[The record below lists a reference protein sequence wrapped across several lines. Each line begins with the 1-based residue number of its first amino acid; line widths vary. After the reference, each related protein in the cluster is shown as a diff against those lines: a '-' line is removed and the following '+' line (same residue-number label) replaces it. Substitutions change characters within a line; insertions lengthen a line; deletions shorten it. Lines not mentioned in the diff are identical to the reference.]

1 MSVLVASS
9 VARTC
14 FGDDAATWAA
24 VLRGECGVGAL
35 RYFPAGQLNVRCGYH
50 ISEPG
55 PERPLRATAW
65 LAGCVAEAVRR
76 AGLDP
81 RRRRVVALVGTGLR
95 ELRAV
100 ERWAVDGEPLRA
112 EQLHFADA
120 VRRAAPGLEV
130 AVTLSNACSAAGH
143 ALALGQD
150 MLELGEADA
159 VVVAGADAM
168 TESMLAMIGRFAE
181 EPTDR
186 VRPFDA
192 ARPGVLLGEGAGAVV
207 LVPEGAPGGRAG
219 RAPVARL
226 LGTGLS
232 CDARHETAPDAA
244 GIRRAVWDALDRA
257 GRRADEVD
265 VVFAH
270 GTGTELNDPTE
281 AAVLG
286 EVFAAADPGPL
297 VTAVKGAV
305 GHTSG
310 ASPLT
315 SLALAVHS
323 LREQVV
329 PPVVGL
335 RRPLEQAA
343 GLRFVLGAAL
353 PGRVRLVQID
363 AFGFGGV
370 NAVSLLEAA

>member
-1 MSVLVASS
+1 VSVLVASS

-24 VLRGECGVGAL
+24 VLRGDCGVGGL
-35 RYFPAGQLNVRCGYH
+35 RYFPAARLNVRCGYH
-50 ISEPG
+50 VPEPG
-55 PERPLRATAW
+55 PERPLRATGW

-100 ERWAVDGEPLRA
+100 ERWAVDADPLRA

-120 VRRAAPGLEV
+120 VRRAAPGVEV

-150 MLELGEADA
+150 LLELGEADA

-168 TESMLAMIGRFAE
+168 TESMLAIIGRFAE

-186 VRPFDA
+186 VRPFDEG
-192 ARPGVLLGEGAGAVV
+192 RPGVLLGEGAAAVV
-207 LVPEGAPGGRAG
+207 LVPEGTTGARSGCP
-219 RAPVARL
+219 PVARL
-226 LGTGLS
+226 LATGLS

-257 GRRADEVD
+257 GRRAQEVD

-281 AAVLG
+281 AAVLA
-286 EVFAAADPGPL
+286 EVFAAAEPGPL

-343 GLRFVLGAAL
+343 GLRFVLGEAL
-353 PGRVRLVQID
+353 PAPVRLVQVD

-370 NAVSLLEAA
+370 NAVSLFEAA